1 MKEIENLKSYNIKW
15 VFSRDRYRKII
26 QIYLK
31 LHIDIRSTFI
41 HNNISLALNYLNII
55 NSISIDQ

>member
-1 MKEIENLKSYNIKW
+1 MKEIENFKLYNIKW
-15 VFSRDRYRKII
+15 VFSRNRYRKII

-41 HNNISLALNYLNII
+41 HNISLALNHLNII